1 MQPLASGGVSQVATE
16 LHAHNGTEVHV
27 ACQMCDVLVEIP
39 ELKPGEQGT
48 CVACGAVL
56 AARSTYGSGLSLA
69 CALASLVMLVLANF
83 YPFLTLESSGLEH
96 ELSLVTLPATM
107 FEFGRPEIGVSI
119 VLLTLVF
126 PTILTLLNIS
136 VLIPFHLGW
145 TAPHYATA
153 VMRWSHH
160 LSHWSMVDVFVIG
173 VLASLTK
180 IVSLAHI
187 TLGIGF
193 WSYMAFALLGLVS
206 FWHFDRSPLWHWIKP
221 HIGHGEYSKGTT
233 V

>member
-1 MQPLASGGVSQVATE
+1 MTIGSDISHNEDSPDDESGVE
-16 LHAHNGTEVHV
+16 V
-27 ACQMCDVLVEIP
+27 ACLMCDVLVEIP
-39 ELKPGEQGT
+39 KLEAGEQGA
-48 CVACGAVL
+48 CIACGAVL

-69 CALASLVMLVLANF
+69 CALASLVMLSLAYV
-83 YPFLTLESSGLEH
+83 YPFLTLESNGLGH
-96 ELSLVTLPATM
+96 RLSLVTLPATM

-126 PTILTLLNIS
+126 PTLLMLLNIV
-136 VLIPFHLGW
+136 VLIPYHLGL
-145 TAPHYATA
+145 TAPDYAIP

-160 LSHWSMVDVFVIG
+160 LSHWSMVDVFVVG

-180 IVSLAHI
+180 IISLADI

-193 WSYMAFALLGLVS
+193 WAYMTFALLTMVS
-206 FWHFDRSPLWHWIKP
+206 LWHFDRSPLWDWVEP
-221 HIGHGEYSKGTT
+221 HIRHAQHHKGVT

>member
-1 MQPLASGGVSQVATE
+1 MSQVVNDC
-16 LHAHNGTEVHV
+16 HAHNGTETQI
-27 ACQMCDVLVEIP
+27 ACLMCDVLVEVP
-39 ELKPGEQGT
+39 ELGAGEQGA
-48 CVACGAVL
+48 CVGCGAVL
-56 AARSTYGSGLSLA
+56 AARSTYGTGLSLA
-69 CALASLVMLVLANF
+69 CALASLVMLALAYV
-83 YPFLTLESSGLEH
+83 YPFLTLESSGLGH

-119 VLLTLVF
+119 ILLTLVF
-126 PTILTLLNIS
+126 PTVLTLLNIS

-145 TAPHYATA
+145 TAPQYATA

-180 IVSLAHI
+180 IISLADI

-193 WSYMAFALLGLVS
+193 WAYMSFALLGLVS
-206 FWHFDRSPLWHWIKP
+206 LWHFDRSPLWHWVEP
-221 HIGHGEYSKGTT
+221 HIGHGEYSKGATE
-233 V
+233 

>member
-1 MQPLASGGVSQVATE
+1 MVTDCQS
-16 LHAHNGTEVHV
+16 HNGTKVQV
-27 ACQMCDVLVEIP
+27 ACLMCDVLVEIP
-39 ELKPGEQGT
+39 ELRAGEQGE
-48 CVACGAVL
+48 CISCGAVL
-56 AARSTYGSGLSLA
+56 AARSTYGPGLSLA
-69 CALASLVMLVLANF
+69 CALASLFMLVLAYG
-83 YPFLTLESSGLEH
+83 YPFLTLESSGLGH

-107 FEFGRPEIGVSI
+107 VEFGRPEIGVSI

-126 PTILTLLNIS
+126 PTVLTLLNIS
-136 VLIPFHLGW
+136 VLIPFYLGI

-180 IVSLAHI
+180 IISLADI

-193 WSYMAFALLGLVS
+193 WAYMAFALLGLVS
-206 FWHFDRSPLWHWIKP
+206 LWHFDRAPLWHWVKP
-221 HIGHGEYSKGTT
+221 HIDHGEYSKGVTG
-233 V
+233 

>member
-1 MQPLASGGVSQVATE
+1 MSYVAAE
-16 LHAHNGTEVHV
+16 PHVHNGTEVLV
-27 ACQMCDVLVEIP
+27 ACQMCDLLVEIP
-39 ELKPGEQGT
+39 ELEDGEQVACG
-48 CVACGAVL
+48 ACGAVL

-69 CALASLVMLVLANF
+69 CALASLVMLALA
-83 YPFLTLESSGLEH
+83 YVHPFLTLESSGLGH
-96 ELSLVTLPATM
+96 ELWLVTLPATM
-107 FEFGRPEIGVSI
+107 FEFGRPEMGVSI

-126 PTILTLLNIS
+126 PTVLTLLNIS

-145 TAPHYATA
+145 SAPHYATA

-180 IVSLAHI
+180 IISLADI

-193 WSYMAFALLGLVS
+193 WAYMAFALLGLVS
-206 FWHFDRSPLWHWIKP
+206 LWHFDRSPLWHWVEP
-221 HIGHGEYSKGTT
+221 HIGHSEYSKGIT